1 MGVLFRKNIA
11 SVDAK
16 AYFLGKFCFRKAG
29 RRTALCC
36 FLSSFAKG
44 WFPSHR
50 FFRILRRDSS
60 RLILSFA
67 LCETNTF
74 QESKPSHLFST
85 KN

>member
-36 FLSSFAKG
+36 FLSSFAKE
-44 WFPSHR
+44 WFPDHC
-50 FFRILRRDSS
+50 FFRTLRRNSS
-60 RLILSFA
+60 LLTVSFA
-67 LCETNTF
+67 ICETNTF
-74 QESKPSHLFST
+74 QESKPSHLFSI